1 MTTIPGYALRR
12 NGSCLSTENDCGPT
26 TSPFHACCPGNMF
39 CPGPQHNVIC
49 CESNADCN
57 QKIDDNCADLTT
69 DLYSTSSNLTADAFC
84 CAQDKHGFSFEGGGA
99 GCADQLSDLIIGQV
113 ELRVLSSAEV
123 TPTPSSRHISS
134 TTVPTPTTST
144 IPSSRPSPTS
154 VSEPTSAS
162 STNVGA
168 IAGGVVGG
176 VVGVAIVAALFW
188 LLLRQRRKSAS
199 ADNSSIGHSQFGSPS
214 QSVFSSR
221 FSKNDHQEHPQE
233 LGTRETQLAELSG
246 GPST

>member
-1 MTTIPGYALRR
+1 MTYISISPLAIPVLLPLLPGLLKTLTMTTIPGYALRR

-113 ELRVLSSAEV
+113 ELRVLSPAEGNCV
-123 TPTPSSRHISS
+123 NAFP
-134 TTVPTPTTST
+134 
-144 IPSSRPSPTS
+144 
-154 VSEPTSAS
+154 SAS
-162 STNVGA
+162 FFL
-168 IAGGVVGG
+168 I
-176 VVGVAIVAALFW
+176 I
-188 LLLRQRRKSAS
+188 
-199 ADNSSIGHSQFGSPS
+199 
-214 QSVFSSR
+214 
-221 FSKNDHQEHPQE
+221 
-233 LGTRETQLAELSG
+233 
-246 GPST
+246 